1 VVKFFFE
8 VLMEISN
15 RMKQIAPSMTLAI
28 DAKAKKLQEE
38 GVDVL
43 NFGAGEPDFKTPQVI
58 CDAAKKAI
66 DEGHHKYTPVPG
78 TLELRKAIAQYLDR
92 EYKVQYAPTDI
103 VASCGAKHS
112 LYNVFMAILNP
123 GDEVLIPAPYWVS
136 YPEQVK
142 LAGGVP
148 VFVDC
153 PESQEFKLTA
163 EVLAP
168 KITSKT
174 KVLVLN
180 SPSNPTGAVVGR
192 KALEAIAEL
201 ILKHKL
207 IVVSDEIYAKLVYGE
222 PHICFPSL
230 SKEVA
235 AQTILVNGMS
245 KAYAMTG
252 WRLGYA
258 AGPANVM
265 KAVSD
270 LQGQSTS
277 NPTAIVQKAGVAALN
292 MPDEEI
298 RKMVAIFQKRRDMI
312 VDGLNAI
319 PGVKCL
325 KPAGAFY
332 VFPNMKG
339 LFKPGRSNSLELS
352 EYLLDKAKVA
362 LTPGI
367 AFGAEGYMRLSYAT
381 SEKVI
386 EEGLRRIKEAV

>member
-1 VVKFFFE
+1 MDIAE
-8 VLMEISN
+8 
-15 RMKQIAPSMTLAI
+15 RMKKIAPSMTLAI
-28 DAKAKKLQEE
+28 DAKAKKLKEE

-43 NFGAGEPDFKTPQVI
+43 NFGAGEPDFNTPQVI

-78 TLELRKAIAQYLDR
+78 TLELRKAIGQYLDR
-92 EYKVQYAPTDI
+92 EYKVKYEPGEI
-103 VASCGAKHS
+103 VVSCGAKHS
-112 LYNVFMAILNP
+112 LYNIFMAIINP
-123 GDEVLIPAPYWVS
+123 GDEVLIPSPYWVS
-136 YPEQVK
+136 YPEQIK

-148 VFVDC
+148 VFVECSEAD
-153 PESQEFKLTA
+153 EFKLTPEA
-163 EVLAP
+163 LKS
-168 KITSKT
+168 KITQKT
-174 KVLVLN
+174 KALILN

-192 KALEAIAEL
+192 KAMEGIAEL
-201 ILKHKL
+201 ALKHKFT
-207 IVVSDEIYAKLVYGE
+207 VVSDEIYAKLVYGE
-222 PHICFPSL
+222 EHVCFPSL

-235 AQTILVNGMS
+235 AQTLLVNGMS

-258 AGPANVM
+258 AGPVNVM
-265 KAVSD
+265 KAIAD

-277 NPTAIVQKAGVAALN
+277 NATAIVQKAGVAALA
-292 MPDEEI
+292 MPDSEI
-298 RKMVAIFQKRRDMI
+298 QKMVEVFRKRRDMI
-312 VDGLNAI
+312 VEGLNAI

-339 LFKPGRSNSLELS
+339 LLKAGRSNSLELS

-367 AFGAEGYMRLSYAT
+367 AFGAEGYMRMSYAT

-386 EEGLRRIKEAV
+386 LEGLKRIKEAV

>member
-1 VVKFFFE
+1 
-8 VLMEISN
+8 MDISE

-28 DAKAKKLQEE
+28 DAKAKKLQAE
-38 GVDVL
+38 GQDVL
-43 NFGAGEPDFKTPQVI
+43 NFGAGEPDFNTPAPI
-58 CDAAKKAI
+58 CEAAKRAI

-78 TLELRKAIAQYLDR
+78 TLELRKAIAQYLER
-92 EYKVQYAPTDI
+92 EYKVKVEPTDI

-112 LYNVFMAILNP
+112 LYNVFMALVNP
-123 GDEVLIPAPYWVS
+123 GDEVLIPSPYWVS

-153 PESQEFKLTA
+153 PESSEFKLTA
-163 EVLAP
+163 EALKA
-168 KITSKT
+168 KITPRT

-180 SPSNPTGAVVGR
+180 SPSNPTGAVLGR
-192 KALEAIAEL
+192 KAMEGIAEL
-201 ILKHKL
+201 ALKHKFW
-207 IVVSDEIYAKLVYGE
+207 VVSDEIYAKLVYGE
-222 PHICFPSL
+222 EHVCFPAL

-245 KAYAMTG
+245 KAFAMTG

-258 AGPANVM
+258 AGPAKVM

-277 NPTAIVQKAGVAALN
+277 NPTAIVQKAGVAAMAL
-292 MPDEEI
+292 PDSEI
-298 RKMVAIFQKRRDMI
+298 QKMVAVFQKRRDMT
-312 VDGLNAI
+312 VEGLNAI

-332 VFPNMKG
+332 VFPNVKG
-339 LFKPGRSNSLELS
+339 LFKPGRSNSMELS

-381 SEKVI
+381 GEKVI
-386 EEGLRRIKEAV
+386 LEGLKRIREAV

>member
-1 VVKFFFE
+1 MDIAE
-8 VLMEISN
+8 
-15 RMKQIAPSMTLAI
+15 RMKKIAPSMTLAI
-28 DAKAKKLQEE
+28 DAKAKKLKEE

-43 NFGAGEPDFKTPQVI
+43 NFGAGEPDFNTPQVI

-78 TLELRKAIAQYLDR
+78 TLELRKAIGQYLDR
-92 EYKVQYAPTDI
+92 EYKVKYEPGEI
-103 VASCGAKHS
+103 VVSCGAKHS
-112 LYNVFMAILNP
+112 LYNIFMAIINP
-123 GDEVLIPAPYWVS
+123 GDEVLIPSPYWVS
-136 YPEQVK
+136 YPEQIK

-148 VFVDC
+148 VFVECSEAD
-153 PESQEFKLTA
+153 EFKLTPEA
-163 EVLAP
+163 LKS
-168 KITSKT
+168 KITPKT
-174 KVLVLN
+174 KALILN

-192 KALEAIAEL
+192 KAMEGIAEL
-201 ILKHKL
+201 ALKHKFT
-207 IVVSDEIYAKLVYGE
+207 VVSDEIYAKLVYGE
-222 PHICFPSL
+222 EHVCFPSL

-235 AQTILVNGMS
+235 AQTLLVNGMS

-265 KAVSD
+265 KAIAD

-277 NPTAIVQKAGVAALN
+277 NATAIVQKAGVAALA
-292 MPDEEI
+292 MPDSEI
-298 RKMVAIFQKRRDMI
+298 QKMVEVFRKRRDMI
-312 VDGLNAI
+312 VEGLNAI

-339 LFKPGRSNSLELS
+339 LLKAGRSNSLELS

-367 AFGAEGYMRLSYAT
+367 AFGAEGYMRMSYAT

-386 EEGLRRIKEAV
+386 LEGLKRIKEAV

>member
-1 VVKFFFE
+1 
-8 VLMEISN
+8 MDISE
-15 RMKQIAPSMTLAI
+15 RMKQVAPSMTLAI
-28 DAKAKKLQEE
+28 DAKAKKLQAE
-38 GVDVL
+38 GQDVL
-43 NFGAGEPDFKTPQVI
+43 NFGAGEPDFNTPVPI
-58 CDAAKKAI
+58 CEAAKKAI

-78 TLELRKAIAQYLDR
+78 TLELRKAIAQYLER
-92 EYKVQYAPTDI
+92 EYKVKYEPTEI

-112 LYNVFMAILNP
+112 LYNVFMALVNP
-123 GDEVLIPAPYWVS
+123 GDEVLIPSPYWVS

-153 PESQEFKLTA
+153 PESSEFKLTA
-163 EVLAP
+163 EALKA
-168 KITSKT
+168 KITPRT
-174 KVLVLN
+174 KALVLN
-180 SPSNPTGAVVGR
+180 SPSNPTGAVLGR
-192 KALEAIAEL
+192 KAMEGIAEL
-201 ILKHKL
+201 ALRHKFW
-207 IVVSDEIYAKLVYGE
+207 VVSDEIYAKLVYGE
-222 PHICFPSL
+222 GHVCFPAL

-245 KAYAMTG
+245 KAFAMTG

-258 AGPANVM
+258 AGPSNVM

-277 NPTAIVQKAGVAALN
+277 NPTAIVQKAGVAAMAL
-292 MPDEEI
+292 PDSEVQ
-298 RKMVAIFQKRRDMI
+298 KMVAVFQKRRDMT
-312 VDGLNAI
+312 VEGLNAI

-332 VFPNMKG
+332 VFPNVKG
-339 LFKPGRSNSLELS
+339 LFKPGRSNSMELS

-381 SEKVI
+381 GEKVI
-386 EEGLRRIKEAV
+386 LEGLKRIREAV

>member
-1 VVKFFFE
+1 
-8 VLMEISN
+8 
-15 RMKQIAPSMTLAI
+15 MKQIAPSMTLAI
-28 DAKAKKLQEE
+28 DAKAKKLKEE
-38 GVDVL
+38 GMDVL
-43 NFGAGEPDFKTPQVI
+43 NFGAGEPDFNTPQVI

-66 DEGHHKYTPVPG
+66 DEGHHKYTPVSG
-78 TLELRKAIAQYLDR
+78 TMELRKAIAQYLER
-92 EYKVQYAPTDI
+92 EYKVKYEPGDI

-112 LYNVFMAILNP
+112 LYNIFMALINP
-123 GDEVLIPAPYWVS
+123 GDEVLIPVPYWVS
-136 YPEQVK
+136 YPEQIK
-142 LAGGVP
+142 LAGGIP
-148 VFVDC
+148 VFVECSEAD
-153 PESQEFKLTA
+153 EFKLTPEA
-163 EVLAP
+163 LKA
-168 KITSKT
+168 KITPKT
-174 KVLVLN
+174 KALILN

-192 KALEAIAEL
+192 KAMQGIAEL
-201 ILKHKL
+201 ALKHKFT
-207 IVVSDEIYAKLVYGE
+207 VVSDEIYAKLIYGE
-222 PHICFPSL
+222 EHVCFPSL

-265 KAVSD
+265 KAVAD

-277 NPTAIVQKAGVAALN
+277 NPAAIVQKAGVAALA
-292 MPDEEI
+292 MPNSEI
-298 RKMVAIFQKRRDMI
+298 QKMVEVFKKRRDMI

-339 LFKPGRSNSLELS
+339 LLKVGRTNSLELS

-362 LTPGI
+362 LTPGV
-367 AFGAEGYMRLSYAT
+367 AFGAEGYMRMSYAT

-386 EEGLRRIKEAV
+386 LEGLKRIKEAV

>member
-1 VVKFFFE
+1 
-8 VLMEISN
+8 MEISE
-15 RMKQIAPSMTLAI
+15 RMKQVAPSMTLAI

-43 NFGAGEPDFKTPQVI
+43 NFGAGEPDFNTPAPI
-58 CDAAKKAI
+58 CEAAKKAI
-66 DEGHHKYTPVPG
+66 DGGFHKYTPVPG
-78 TLELRKAIAQYLDR
+78 TLELRKAIGEYLNK

-103 VASCGAKHS
+103 VVSCGAKHS
-112 LYNVFMAILNP
+112 LYNVFMAIVNP

-148 VFVDC
+148 VFVECSEAD
-153 PESQEFKLTA
+153 EFKLTPQA
-163 EVLAP
+163 LKAN
-168 KITSKT
+168 ITSKT
-174 KVLVLN
+174 KALILN

-192 KALEAIAEL
+192 KAMEGIAEL
-201 ILKHKL
+201 VLKHK
-207 IVVSDEIYAKLVYGE
+207 ITVVSDEIYAKLVYGE
-222 PHICFPSL
+222 EHVCFPSL

-277 NPTAIVQKAGVAALN
+277 NPASIVQKAGVAALAL
-292 MPDEEI
+292 PDSEI
-298 RKMVAIFQKRRDMI
+298 QKMVAVFQKRRDMI
-312 VDGLNAI
+312 VEGLNAI

-332 VFPNMKG
+332 VFPNVTG
-339 LFKPGRSNSLELS
+339 LFKPRRSNSMELS
-352 EYLLDKAKVA
+352 GYLLDKAKVA

-367 AFGAEGYMRLSYAT
+367 AFGAEGFMRMSYAT
-381 SEKVI
+381 GEKI
-386 EEGLRRIKEAV
+386 IQEGLKRIKEAV

>member
-1 VVKFFFE
+1 
-8 VLMEISN
+8 MDISE

-28 DAKAKKLQEE
+28 DGKAKKLQSE

-43 NFGAGEPDFKTPQVI
+43 NFGAGEPDFNTPQVI

-92 EYKVQYAPTDI
+92 EYKVKYEPTDI

-112 LYNVFMAILNP
+112 LYNIFMALVNP

-136 YPEQVK
+136 YPEQIK

-153 PESQEFKLTA
+153 PESAEFKLTPEA
-163 EVLAP
+163 LKA
-168 KITSKT
+168 KITPKT
-174 KVLVLN
+174 KVLILN

-192 KALEAIAEL
+192 KAMEGIAEL
-201 ILKHKL
+201 ALKHKFW
-207 IVVSDEIYAKLVYGE
+207 VVSDEIYAKLVYGE
-222 PHICFPSL
+222 EHVCFPSL

-258 AGPANVM
+258 AGPTNVM
-265 KAVSD
+265 KAITD

-277 NPTAIVQKAGVAALN
+277 NPTAIVQKAGIAAMA
-292 MPDEEI
+292 MPDSEI
-298 RKMVAIFQKRRDMI
+298 QKMVSIFQKRRDMI
-312 VDGLNAI
+312 VEGLNAI
-319 PGVKCL
+319 PGIKCL

-332 VFPNMKG
+332 VFPNVKG
-339 LFKPGRSNSLELS
+339 LFKPGRANSMELS

-381 SEKVI
+381 SEKTI
-386 EEGLRRIKEAV
+386 QEGLKRIKEAV

>member
-1 VVKFFFE
+1 
-8 VLMEISN
+8 MDISE

-28 DAKAKKLQEE
+28 DAKAKKLQAE
-38 GVDVL
+38 GQDVL
-43 NFGAGEPDFKTPQVI
+43 NFGAGEPDFNTPAPI
-58 CDAAKKAI
+58 CEAAKRAI
-66 DEGHHKYTPVPG
+66 DEGYHKYTPVPG
-78 TLELRKAIAQYLDR
+78 TLELRKAIAQYLER
-92 EYKVQYAPTDI
+92 EYKVKVEPTDI

-112 LYNVFMAILNP
+112 LYNVFMALVNP
-123 GDEVLIPAPYWVS
+123 GDEVLIPSPYWVS

-153 PESQEFKLTA
+153 PESSEFKLTA
-163 EVLAP
+163 EALKA
-168 KITSKT
+168 KITPRT

-180 SPSNPTGAVVGR
+180 SPSNPTGAVLGR
-192 KALEAIAEL
+192 KAMEGIAEL
-201 ILKHKL
+201 ALKHKFW
-207 IVVSDEIYAKLVYGE
+207 VVSDEIYAKLVYGE
-222 PHICFPSL
+222 EHVCFPAL

-245 KAYAMTG
+245 KAFAMTG

-258 AGPANVM
+258 AGPAKVM

-277 NPTAIVQKAGVAALN
+277 NPTAIVQKAGVAAMAL
-292 MPDEEI
+292 PDSEI
-298 RKMVAIFQKRRDMI
+298 QKMVAVFQKRRDMT
-312 VDGLNAI
+312 VEGLNAI

-332 VFPNMKG
+332 VFPNVKG
-339 LFKPGRSNSLELS
+339 LFKPGRSNSMELS

-381 SEKVI
+381 GEKVI
-386 EEGLRRIKEAV
+386 LEGLKRIREAV